1 MNSNRLQIVARFFL
15 VPMLCAFI
23 AVGCGSSGKG
33 KLNTIAVTPATAS
46 IAPGATQQ
54 FKATGTYSDG
64 SSSDIT
70 AQVMWSSGTASVA
83 TIGASTGL
91 ATGVAGGS
99 SVITATLTGVSGTAN
114 LTVISLTSI
123 AVTPNP
129 ASVHV
134 GATVQFIATGTYSD
148 NSTVTLTTQVAW
160 SSGTT
165 AVATIGAGTGL
176 ATGVTQG
183 SSVITATLGA
193 ITGTATL
200 NVASLLSIAIT
211 PNPASV
217 GLGGAVQLTATG
229 TFSDT
234 TTANISSQVT
244 WNSATIAN
252 ATISSTGLATAVALG
267 TSNITA
273 TLGAIVSP
281 IDILTVT
288 APTLQSVTVSPA
300 NPAIGLG
307 ATADFTATGNF
318 SDGSTVPLPAAT
330 WASGTTATATILAN
344 GIAVS
349 QATGTSTIT
358 ATFNGVNGTT
368 LLTVQPA
375 VARSAYVSGTT
386 DSNTATYVLKTSP
399 AAALPIAS
407 LNLSNAPS
415 QAVPEPSGRF
425 VYLLAANVIYTATVD
440 PVSGRLT
447 GVPSSLST
455 GVNGNFG
462 VVDPTGQYLYVA
474 SSVGSTTTLDSYLI
488 KLTDGS
494 LSRIGAAGISVGTNL
509 ISVIVDRSGK
519 YVFAIDNGG
528 QVIFPFSIGAGGA
541 LTAIPGF
548 FPTGNSPQYPVID
561 PTNTYLY
568 VPDLNDGAITTYKIN
583 ADGTLTVADGGAG
596 FTVGIGSG
604 PTFAAIDATDK
615 YFYVTNQNDNTVS
628 AVTIVAN
635 GALGPAVSGS
645 PFATGVMPVGI
656 AIDPTNS
663 TVAVANV
670 FGNSISAFTINPA
683 TGALTAAAVP
693 QVETPAG
700 PFFINLG
707 IGVRSPN
714 VLPGAV
720 YAANSVSN
728 DISAFTSTP
737 ATGALTAAANSPFP
751 GIPGNSF
758 AAADLQ
764 GSLFFAGSGS
774 AKEIAGFSVNQSSAA
789 LTALTGSPL
798 SITGTDTG
806 AAVYIFP
813 TDSFAYSLDTTTGS
827 LVANAISGTTVTGPG
842 AVTSAFTGA
851 NNIAADPQGDLI
863 YALGSNSTSGIQ
875 PYTTIQNSGVL
886 IPSTQTALPGNWTS
900 GAVDASSQFLVA
912 VDSTAK
918 TLQSFSITPVGP
930 SVGTDGALTPVAAS
944 GSVTLT
950 GAGPWVVA
958 FDPQDRAVFV
968 ADQTAGTITPYAF
981 TYSTG
986 ALGAAGTSVTVSA
999 NGLTNITVDLTGT
1012 YLYAGVN
1019 APAAPP
1025 NSKGSVA
1032 VYTIGSGGALTAVA
1046 GSPFTAGT
1054 GNPGVAATNVV
1065 Q

>member
-15 VPMLCAFI
+15 VPMLCAVV
-23 AVGCGSSGKG
+23 AAGCGSSGKG
-33 KLNTIAVTPATAS
+33 KLMTIAVTPVTAS

-54 FKATGTYSDG
+54 FKATGTNSDG

-70 AQVMWSSGTASVA
+70 AQVMWSSSTASVA
-83 TIGASTGL
+83 AIGASTGL

-134 GATVQFIATGTYSD
+134 GATVQFTATGTYSD
-148 NSTVTLTTQVAW
+148 NSSAIITSQVTW
-160 SSGTT
+160 SSGTMS
-165 AVATIGAGTGL
+165 VATIAASTGL

-183 SSVITATLGA
+183 SSIITATLGT
-193 ITGTATL
+193 INGTATL
-200 NVASLLSIAIT
+200 NVAALVSIAIT

-217 GLGGAVQLTATG
+217 GLGGSVQLTATG
-229 TFSDT
+229 TFSDS
-234 TTANISSQVT
+234 TTANISNQVT
-244 WNSATIAN
+244 WNSATMAD
-252 ATISSTGLATAVALG
+252 ATISNTGLATGVAIG

-273 TLGAIVSP
+273 VVNAIVSP
-281 IDILTVT
+281 IDVLTVT
-288 APTLQSVTVSPA
+288 APTLQSITVSPA

-307 ATADFTATGNF
+307 ATVDFTATGNF
-318 SDGSTVPLPAAT
+318 SDGSTVPLPGAT
-330 WASGTTATATILAN
+330 WTSGTTATATILAN

-358 ATFNGVNGTT
+358 ASSNGVNGTT
-368 LLTVQPA
+368 LLTVQAA
-375 VARSAYVSGTT
+375 VARSAYVSGTS

-407 LNLSNAPS
+407 LNLPNVPS

-440 PVSGRLT
+440 PVTGRLT
-447 GVPSSLST
+447 GVSSSFGT

-462 VVDPTGQYLYVA
+462 VVDPSGQYLYVA
-474 SSVGSTTTLDSYLI
+474 SSVGSTTTLDSYQI
-488 KLTDGS
+488 NLTDGS
-494 LSRIGAAGISVGTNL
+494 LSRIGAAGISAGSNL
-509 ISVIVDRSGK
+509 ISAIVDRTGQF
-519 YVFAIDNGG
+519 VFAIDNGG
-528 QVIFPFSIGAGGA
+528 QVIFPFGIGSGGA

-568 VPDLNDGAITTYKIN
+568 VPNRGDNSITTYKIN
-583 ADGTLTVADGGAG
+583 ADGTLTVADNGAG

-604 PTFAAIDATDK
+604 PTFAAIDATDT
-615 YFYVTNQNDNTVS
+615 YFYVTNENDNTVS

-645 PFATGVMPVGI
+645 PFAAGVTPIGI

-663 TVAVANV
+663 TVSVANL
-670 FGNSISAFTINPA
+670 FGNSISMFTINNS

-720 YAANSVSN
+720 YSANSVSG

-737 ATGALTAAANSPFP
+737 TTGILAAAANSPFP
-751 GIPGNSF
+751 GIAGNSF

-764 GSLFFAGSGS
+764 GSLFFAGSAT
-774 AKEIAGFSVNQSSAA
+774 AKEIAGFTVNQSGGALAA
-789 LTALTGSPL
+789 LPGSPL

-806 AAVYIFP
+806 SAVYIFP

-842 AVTSAFTGA
+842 AVTPAFTGA
-851 NNIAADPQGDLI
+851 SNIAADPQGDLV

-875 PYTTIQNSGVL
+875 PYVTIQSSGVL

-900 GAVDASSQFLVA
+900 GAVDASSQFLIA
-912 VDSTAK
+912 VDSTSK
-918 TLQSFSITPVGP
+918 TLQSFSITPINTG
-930 SVGTDGALTPVAAS
+930 VGTDGTLTAVATS

-986 ALGAAGTSVTVSA
+986 ALGAAGTVVTVSA

-1012 YLYAGVN
+1012 YLYVGVN